1 MTNRKMFFT
10 MLWGAVFRRRSRA
23 MMAVIASLV
32 GAATLFC
39 LASVCVAVP
48 QQMNEEMRAYGA
60 NLIVTPASA
69 TGKSQ
74 GIDTATVRNVTAL
87 IGAGHSVKSAA
98 YRYESV
104 RINSAPYTIAGV
116 DVKAVRALNRH
127 WNVTGD
133 WPGSGNVMVGRD
145 VADALGVKVGSRVTI
160 GYRAADAS
168 ASASSSASAKS
179 DSDESTETAES
190 SVQGTQSTQTTQGEQ
205 TTQATENGRVSS
217 DIMDNNGTEFRIAGI
232 VDTGGNEDS
241 IIYATTADMAKL
253 AGSKRGADVVEY
265 SVNAMGD
272 ELNDIVNNINRSAD
286 KNPNSAVKAQTVT
299 RITSSDT
306 RIIAMLQT
314 LFWIVSLVVLVLT
327 LVGVGTTISSIVSQR
342 RNEIGLRKA
351 LGADS
356 RAIGVEFY
364 VESGIY
370 GLIGGL
376 LGTAIGYVLARVLCA
391 TVFGRA
397 LGLDWLLC
405 VGSLLLSRGDRRH
418 RLHSAGPPRHPY
430 RPRHRFEGG
439 IIMDNEHMLLELDH
453 ISKIYGDLHA
463 VDDLSLTVPQGQWLA
478 IVGSSGSGKTT
489 LMNMIGC
496 MDTPSKGSVMLE
508 GRRLEDLN
516 ARQLADVR
524 KNMIGLVF
532 QKFYLVPHLTAVEN
546 VMVAQYY
553 HSVVDEKQAME
564 ALERVGLK
572 ERAHHLPGQLSGGE
586 QQRVCIARALINC
599 PKLILAD
606 EPTGNLDERN
616 EKIVLDLFRQLHEQG
631 TTIIVVTHDALVA
644 SCAQREIMLNHG
656 VLVGEQWNDEDAK
669 RAYEA
674 AGGKPAFTG
683 SAAEGAQNG
692 GVAIS
697 FADPTK
703 AAKTGDTDADGTE
716 GERA

>member
-190 SVQGTQSTQTTQGEQ
+190 SAQGTQSTQTTQGEQ

-241 IIYATTADMAKL
+241 IIYATTADVSKL
-253 AGSKRGADVVEY
+253 AVHERGADVVEY

-272 ELNDIVNNINRSAD
+272 ELNAIVNRINKNINT
-286 KNPNSAVKAQTVT
+286 AVKAQTVT
-299 RITSSDT
+299 KITSSDT

-376 LGTAIGYVLARVLCA
+376 LGTAIGYVLARVLCS

-397 LGLDWLLC
+397 LGLNWLLGA
-405 VGSLLLSRGDRRH
+405 GSLLLSVAIAVIASIPPVRRAT
-418 RLHSAGPPRHPY
+418 RIDP
-430 RPRHRFEGG
+430 
-439 IIMDNEHMLLELDH
+439 
-453 ISKIYGDLHA
+453 
-463 VDDLSLTVPQGQWLA
+463 A
-478 IVGSSGSGKTT
+478 IV
-489 LMNMIGC
+489 L
-496 MDTPSKGSVMLE
+496 
-508 GRRLEDLN
+508 
-516 ARQLADVR
+516 
-524 KNMIGLVF
+524 
-532 QKFYLVPHLTAVEN
+532 
-546 VMVAQYY
+546 
-553 HSVVDEKQAME
+553 
-564 ALERVGLK
+564 
-572 ERAHHLPGQLSGGE
+572 
-586 QQRVCIARALINC
+586 
-599 PKLILAD
+599 
-606 EPTGNLDERN
+606 
-616 EKIVLDLFRQLHEQG
+616 
-631 TTIIVVTHDALVA
+631 
-644 SCAQREIMLNHG
+644 RE
-656 VLVGEQWNDEDAK
+656 E
-669 RAYEA
+669 
-674 AGGKPAFTG
+674 
-683 SAAEGAQNG
+683 
-692 GVAIS
+692 
-697 FADPTK
+697 
-703 AAKTGDTDADGTE
+703 
-716 GERA
+716 

>member
-87 IGAGHSVKSAA
+87 VGAGHSVKSAA

-190 SVQGTQSTQTTQGEQ
+190 SAQGTQSTQTTQGKQ

-272 ELNDIVNNINRSAD
+272 ELNAIVNRIN
-286 KNPNSAVKAQTVT
+286 KNTNTAVKAQTVT

-391 TVFGRA
+391 TVFGSA
-397 LGLDWLLC
+397 IGFDWLLGA
-405 VGSLLLSRGDRRH
+405 GSLLLSVAIAVIASIPPVRRAT
-418 RLHSAGPPRHPY
+418 RIDP
-430 RPRHRFEGG
+430 
-439 IIMDNEHMLLELDH
+439 
-453 ISKIYGDLHA
+453 
-463 VDDLSLTVPQGQWLA
+463 A
-478 IVGSSGSGKTT
+478 IV
-489 LMNMIGC
+489 L
-496 MDTPSKGSVMLE
+496 
-508 GRRLEDLN
+508 
-516 ARQLADVR
+516 
-524 KNMIGLVF
+524 
-532 QKFYLVPHLTAVEN
+532 
-546 VMVAQYY
+546 
-553 HSVVDEKQAME
+553 
-564 ALERVGLK
+564 
-572 ERAHHLPGQLSGGE
+572 
-586 QQRVCIARALINC
+586 
-599 PKLILAD
+599 
-606 EPTGNLDERN
+606 
-616 EKIVLDLFRQLHEQG
+616 
-631 TTIIVVTHDALVA
+631 
-644 SCAQREIMLNHG
+644 RE
-656 VLVGEQWNDEDAK
+656 E
-669 RAYEA
+669 
-674 AGGKPAFTG
+674 
-683 SAAEGAQNG
+683 
-692 GVAIS
+692 
-697 FADPTK
+697 
-703 AAKTGDTDADGTE
+703 
-716 GERA
+716 